1 MGYTTPGRGPGPAP
15 LHVAETPAGWRI
27 VPPAGRGIALVADD
41 DPGIRGLVAEW
52 LRGEGWKV
60 LEAED
65 GATALAL
72 GVAAGPEL
80 ALVISDVEMPG
91 LDGRAVA
98 DGLWA
103 VRPGLPVVLMSG
115 GWRPGGDPAPGPRA
129 GARFLPKPF
138 RPADLAAAV
147 AAALSGR

>member
-1 MGYTTPGRGPGPAP
+1 MGYLPLPGRGRVPC
-15 LHVAETPAGWRI
+15 VAESSGAWR
-27 VPPAGRGIALVADD
+27 VAPAGRPGLALVADD
-41 DPGIRGLVAEW
+41 DPGVRGLVAEW
-52 LRGEGWKV
+52 LREEGWTV

-65 GATALAL
+65 GAAALAR

-91 LDGRAVA
+91 LDGPAVV
-98 DGLWA
+98 DRLRV

-115 GWRPGGDPAPGPRA
+115 GWRSGADAGTPGRSDV
-129 GARFLPKPF
+129 RFLPKPF

-147 AAALSGR
+147 AAALAGA